1 MADVLLHVS
10 PADIVYSSPDTH
22 RKVFDLGRKSVVGN
36 RYVVTDDDWSILFSS
51 PYLIDAMDF
60 ASLYLEEFL

>member
-1 MADVLLHVS
+1 MDRILIHAS

-22 RKVFDLGRKSVVGN
+22 RIVFDLGRKSIVGN
-36 RYVVTDDDWSILFSS
+36 RYVVTDDEWSVLFSS

-60 ASLYLEEFL
+60 ASVFLEDFL